1 MAVELR
7 FTKPVFKDY
16 YLILQV
22 HPEADGAMVEAAYWH
37 LARRYS
43 EAALEDPSAKR
54 KLDDLNE
61 AYSVLGSSGR
71 RDDYDRLRAD
81 ALGEGTLPIPP
92 PMPPA
97 PQPLA
102 IMDRERARPREDTSG
117 EKPSSRFRLPAFRVP
132 AWQNALAA
140 LVIIMLGVA
149 GLAAQ
154 LPPAFVG
161 ALLFVGLSLT
171 AIPLVRRLPKSA
183 APSFTLPSPKL
194 PRRPKSRA
202 SEPPGRGDSEQLR
215 RSTEAMVARLRVGQE
230 SLSLPKRS
238 KDGGPPA
245 LRDPVVAGAEA
256 PTLLNRVD

>member
-1 MAVELR
+1 MAAELR

-43 EAALEDPSAKR
+43 DAALEDPSAKR

-61 AYSVLGSSGR
+61 AYSVLGSSAP
-71 RDDYDRLRAD
+71 RDGYDRLRAD

-92 PMPPA
+92 PTPSA

-102 IMDRERARPREDTSG
+102 IMERERARPREDTSE
-117 EKPSSRFRLPAFRVP
+117 EKPSSGFRLPAFHVP

-171 AIPLVRRLPKSA
+171 AIPLVRRVPRS

-194 PRRPKSRA
+194 PARRRSRA
-202 SEPPGRGDSEQLR
+202 SEPSGRGDSEQLR

-238 KDGGPPA
+238 QDGGPPA